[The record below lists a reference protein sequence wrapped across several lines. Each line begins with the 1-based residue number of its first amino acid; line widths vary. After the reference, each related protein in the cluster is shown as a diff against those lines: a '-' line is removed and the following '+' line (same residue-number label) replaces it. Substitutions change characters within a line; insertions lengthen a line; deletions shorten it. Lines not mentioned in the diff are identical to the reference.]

1 MSLNLSLLRAHPAEI
16 DADAVIVAI
25 HEDGSLSEAARALD
39 ERSGGRISA
48 LVASNDASGK
58 PGRCLLTHGL
68 ANVRAAR
75 VLLVGVGEIAKLDT
89 GRYAKLCLDAMRA
102 LKGTPVKRAWS
113 ALPELVVNGRD
124 AGWALRQAA
133 LAADHVGYAYTAT
146 RKAGNGGGLEHL
158 MLAGDAQHAPALAQA
173 AAIAQGVR
181 VAREL
186 GNLPPN
192 ICNPAY
198 LAEQSRKIASEHDGV
213 ECEVLER
220 DAMAAARH
228 GLAAARGARL
238 ANRAAPDRAEVDSR
252 AAATPSRYV
261 LVGKGITFDTGG
273 IIAQT
278 RAGMEEMKFDMC
290 GAAACSAPSSQR

>member
-181 VAREL
+181 
-186 GNLPPN
+186 
-192 ICNPAY
+192 
-198 LAEQSRKIASEHDGV
+198 
-213 ECEVLER
+213 
-220 DAMAAARH
+220 
-228 GLAAARGARL
+228 RGARAGQPAAEHL
-238 ANRAAPDRAEVDSR
+238 QPGLPRRQSREMSRASTPGSSARCWNATRCSSSAWARCWAWPRAAPTRRA
-252 AAATPSRYV
+252 
-261 LVGKGITFDTGG
+261 
-273 IIAQT
+273 
-278 RAGMEEMKFDMC
+278 
-290 GAAACSAPSSQR
+290 

>member
-124 AGWALRQAA
+124 
-133 LAADHVGYAYTAT
+133 
-146 RKAGNGGGLEHL
+146 
-158 MLAGDAQHAPALAQA
+158 
-173 AAIAQGVR
+173 

-198 LAEQSRKIASEHDGV
+198 LAEQARKIASEHAGV

-220 DAMAAARH
+220 DAMEQL
-228 GLAAARGARL
+228 GMGSLLGVARGS
-238 ANRAAPDRAEVDSR
+238 ANAPAPDRAEVER
-252 AAATPSRYV
+252 WRPPPSRYV
-261 LVGKGITFDTGG
+261 GRQGHHLRHRRHQRSRPG
-273 IIAQT
+273 
-278 RAGMEEMKFDMC
+278 AGMEEMKFDMC
-290 GAAACSAPSSQR
+290 GAPACSAPSSPR